1 VALGFGPGTL
11 ALVLAAVF
19 LGGLVKGVAGFGY
32 AVVATALLAVA
43 LDPATAVVL
52 LIVPTLAANLSLVRE
67 LDRDGLRTCARR
79 FWPFVVA
86 AALGTVVG
94 MQVLS
99 RIPTAPLAFALGAL
113 TLLYVAFAQPWVT
126 LPGEAAIAEYCLVET
141 TAMKG
146 ILGLVSGLVFGG
158 TNVGVQVIAYLESL
172 DLDHQ
177 TFVGVVAMI
186 FLGIGG
192 VRIVAAWG
200 LGLYGSSGLL
210 ALSAAAAVPGL
221 VGVALGKRLRP
232 LISVAQ
238 REAAVYVLLVV
249 IGAKLASDGVLA
261 VL

>member
-1 VALGFGPGTL
+1 MAVVAGVV
-11 ALVLAAVF
+11 LV
-19 LGGLVKGVAGFGY
+19 GGLVTGVTGFGY
-32 AVVATALLAVA
+32 ALFATATLAS
-43 LDPATAVVL
+43 LFEPQTAVVL
-52 LIVPTLAANLSLVRE
+52 VIVPIVAANFSLVRE

-79 FWPFVVA
+79 FWPFVLA

-113 TLLYVAFAQPWVT
+113 TLLYVAVAQPWVT

-146 ILGLVSGLVFGG
+146 ALGLLSGLVFGG

-192 VRIVAAWG
+192 VRIVAAWA
-200 LGLYGSSGLL
+200 LGLYGSTGLV

-249 IGAKLASDGVLA
+249 IGAKLASDGLLA
-261 VL
+261 VA

>member
-1 VALGFGPGTL
+1 MAVVGGVV
-11 ALVLAAVF
+11 LV
-19 LGGLVKGVAGFGY
+19 GGLVTGVTGFGY
-32 AVVATALLAVA
+32 ALFATATLAS
-43 LDPATAVVL
+43 LFEPQTAVVL
-52 LIVPTLAANLSLVRE
+52 VIVPIVAANLSLVRE
-67 LDRDGLRTCARR
+67 LDRDGLQTCARR

-86 AALGTVVG
+86 AAVGTVVG

-126 LPGEAAIAEYCLVET
+126 LPGEAAIAEICLVET

-146 ILGLVSGLVFGG
+146 TLGLVSGLVFGG

-192 VRIVAAWG
+192 VRIVAAWA
-200 LGLYGSSGLL
+200 LGLYGSTGLL